1 MTISANII
9 KESIKDQKNDYGT
22 NNQKNNDGG
31 DSSID
36 DAIYRESAALKII
49 AHRESGEKLKK
60 WLSQI
65 ENRQL
70 DGIPM
75 IVMEYTT
82 ILFRL
87 QQQQRKQLCSLD
99 LLTRLENCRAQ
110 GYTDLVGIQPVQNN
124 EYWRLPKK
132 VLRKVSREEAIFHQA
147 LYHSGVHRFIGSI
160 RIILADYIVKRRD
173 ILYLLALITAL
184 YVPAAFTVLVG
195 LCLGYIF
202 SSITEFVIHR
212 YVAHAVNQK
221 KEKFS
226 SLGKLGHYMTLLYTE
241 HSVHH
246 GSVTRN
252 YTEIFAPEDVDKT
265 GDYAKRDARK
275 KQVEEWVLKQGG
287 EPLLKSVQKSLYGLT
302 SSNLLRT
309 HLFFVPSAIILAFLS
324 HEVVQA
330 IGLQPGLVFD
340 ASVFILSLIWIA
352 NSTLYHVYLHMPREV
367 GLKKANPLLRWY
379 LKTRLSNFIAQSHRT
394 HHTMRGRVNQNLT
407 PFADYFVAWSPINI
421 ADLVDLRKRKT
432 FY

>member
-1 MTISANII
+1 MTISSNII
-9 KESIKDQKNDYGT
+9 QESIKDQNNDYGT
-22 NNQKNNDGG
+22 DNQENNND
-31 DSSID
+31 SNID
-36 DAIYRESAALKII
+36 GTVCRETEALVII
-49 AHRESGEKLKK
+49 ENRESGEKLKR

-65 ENRQL
+65 ENRQI
-70 DGIPM
+70 DGDPM
-75 IVMEYTT
+75 TVMEYTT

-99 LLTRLENCRAQ
+99 LLTRLEDCRAK

-124 EYWRLPKK
+124 ENWRLPRK
-132 VLRKVSREEAIFHQA
+132 VLRKASREEAIFHQA
-147 LYHSGVHRFIGSI
+147 LYHSGVHRLIGSI
-160 RIILADYIVKRRD
+160 RIILADYIAKRRD

-195 LCLGYIF
+195 LSLGYVF
-202 SSITEFVIHR
+202 ASITEFVIHR

-221 KEKFS
+221 KEAFS
-226 SLGKLGHYMTLLYTE
+226 TYGKIGHYMTLLYTE

-246 GSVTRN
+246 GSVTRH
-252 YTEIFAPEDVDKT
+252 YTEIFAPEDIDKT
-265 GDYAKRDARK
+265 RDYDKRDARK

-309 HLFFVPSAIILAFLS
+309 HLFFVPGAIILTFLS
-324 HEVVQA
+324 HLAVQA

-340 ASVFILSLIWIA
+340 ASVLLLSLVWVA
-352 NSTLYHVYLHMPREV
+352 NSTLYHVYLHMPREA

-379 LKTRLSNFIAQSHRT
+379 LKTRLSNFIARSHRT

-407 PFADYFVAWSPINI
+407 PFTDYFVAWSPINI